1 MSDKQ
6 RTRIEYDGMGTI
18 EVPADKY
25 WGAQT
30 QRSLLHFKPT
40 NEVFPI
46 SLINGLLIIK
56 VCAAKVNA
64 KLNVIDQKIADAIVQ
79 AGTEALAGKLTGNF
93 PLSIWQTGSGT
104 QTNMNVNE
112 VLSNRAIEIL
122 GGVMGSKN
130 PVHPNDHVNYGQ
142 SSNDSF
148 PTAMNISTVIA
159 THSKLLPT
167 IDKLISLLEK
177 KQNEYKDIIKIG
189 RTHLQD
195 ATPITL
201 GQEFSG
207 YVIQIKKA
215 RERLLVSLDEIYY
228 LGQGGTAVGNGLNC
242 PEGFVDLFIN
252 EVCEITKLPFKSS
265 PNKFYSIAAHD
276 DLVNFSGSLNSLA
289 VALTKIANDIRLLSC
304 GPRTGIGE
312 LILPENEPGSS
323 IMPGKVNP
331 TQIEA
336 LTMVCAQVMA
346 GHHAVTLGGM
356 QGHLEL
362 NAYKPLIIYN
372 ILNSINILD
381 TTLSGFNKYCLEGLR
396 ADTFVMGELVNRS
409 LMLVTSLTKHIGYDK
424 SAEIA
429 KLAHKESLTLK
440 DAALKLAYCTEEEF
454 DKWVNPKHMI

>member
-1 MSDKQ
+1 MTNKQ
-6 RTRIEYDGMGTI
+6 NTRIEHDGMGAI
-18 EVPADKY
+18 EVPSDKY

-40 NEVFPI
+40 NEIFPK
-46 SLINGLLIIK
+46 SLIDGLLVVKIS
-56 VCAAKVNA
+56 AAKTNS
-64 KLNVIDQKIADAIVQ
+64 KLNALSKEIADAIVK
-79 AGTEALAGKLTGNF
+79 AGNEALDNKLDGNF
-93 PLSIWQTGSGT
+93 PLSVWQTGSGT

-130 PVHPNDHVNYGQ
+130 PVHPNDHVNLGQ

-148 PTAMNISTVIA
+148 PTAMNIATVVA
-159 THSKLLPT
+159 TNEKLLPT
-167 IDKLISLLEK
+167 LNKLISLLEK

-207 YVIQIKKA
+207 YATQVKKA
-215 RERLLVSLDEIYY
+215 RDRILVALEEVYY
-228 LGQGGTAVGNGLNC
+228 LAQGGTAVGTGLNC
-242 PEGFVDLFIN
+242 PKGFVDVFIN
-252 EVCEITKLPFKSS
+252 EVCEITKLPFKSA
-265 PNKFYSIAAHD
+265 PNKFYSLASHD
-276 DLVNFSGSLNSLA
+276 DLVNFSGALNSLS
-289 VALTKIANDIRLLSC
+289 VAITKIANDIRLLGC
-304 GPRTGIGE
+304 GPRAGLAE

-336 LTMVCAQVMA
+336 LTMVCVQVMA
-346 GHHAVTLGGM
+346 SHKAVSLGGM

-362 NAYKPLIIYN
+362 NVYKPVIIYN

-381 TTLSGFNKYCLEGLR
+381 IAITGFNNYCLEGLK
-396 ADTFVMGELVNRS
+396 ADTIVMEKLMSQS

-424 SAEIA
+424 AAEIA
-429 KLAHKESLTLK
+429 KLSHKEGTTLK
-440 DAALKLAYCTEEEF
+440 ESALKLKYCSAEDF
-454 DKWVNPKHMI
+454 DKWVNPKNMI